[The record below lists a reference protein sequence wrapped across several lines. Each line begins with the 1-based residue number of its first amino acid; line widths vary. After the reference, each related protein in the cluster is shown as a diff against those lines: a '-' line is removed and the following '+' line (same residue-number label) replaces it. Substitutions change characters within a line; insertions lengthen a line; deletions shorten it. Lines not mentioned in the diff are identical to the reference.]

1 MFGENVNKKRLE
13 QMFDVLYNSS
23 IRKKE
28 TGLGGNEMKRGET
41 ICYYRARGGEKNIYV
56 TMLYH
61 KDKLRGSI
69 IANSKQSKVNLSDK
83 KTSAV

>member
-1 MFGENVNKKRLE
+1 
-13 QMFDVLYNSS
+13 
-23 IRKKE
+23 
-28 TGLGGNEMKRGET
+28 MKRGET
-41 ICYYRARGGEKNIYV
+41 ICYYRARGGEKNIYI

-69 IANSKQSKVNLSDK
+69 IENSKSSKVLVASK